1 MKTQD
6 ITIGPITANLIMAL
20 RSIEQAR
27 NYYYL
32 ATEEMRGNVDNLT
45 NHMTDEENTVF
56 DNARDLVE
64 KEIGDNIRTWAF
76 SSNPVNEI

>member
-1 MKTQD
+1 MNTHN
-6 ITIGPITANLIMAL
+6 ITVGQVTANLIMAL

-32 ATEEMRGNVDNLT
+32 ATEEMRGNVEDLTDN
-45 NHMTDEENTVF
+45 MTVEEKTVF

-64 KEIGDNIRTWAF
+64 KAIGDNIRTWAF
-76 SSNPVNEI
+76 STDTSNEI

>member
-1 MKTQD
+1 MNTQN
-6 ITIGPITANLIMAL
+6 ITVGPVTANLIMAL

-32 ATEEMRGNVDNLT
+32 AIEAMRGNVEELT
-45 NHMTDEENTVF
+45 DHLTVEEKAIFN
-56 DNARDLVE
+56 NATNLVE

-76 SSNPVNEI
+76 SCNPGNEI